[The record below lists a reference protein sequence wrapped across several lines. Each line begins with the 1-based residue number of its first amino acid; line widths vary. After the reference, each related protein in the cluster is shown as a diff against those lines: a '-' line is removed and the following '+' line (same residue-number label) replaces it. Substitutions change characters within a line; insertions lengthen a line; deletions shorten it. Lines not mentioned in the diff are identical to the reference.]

1 MATSAPKRVVAPGP
15 PARLGEIALPLADVP
30 DTWFRLSLR
39 RYSSPLFWSR
49 LGRYRFDSK
58 DARWGVCYAAGSIL
72 SAFQEVFGNK
82 IRHRA
87 PLDWNE
93 VWDVR
98 VWRITTP
105 SSFRGMH
112 LYGETLTV
120 IDATL
125 QCFVSSHPKSQRW
138 GAALMEHTAD
148 LDGLGYIGRR
158 CGTPCL
164 AMFGDKNSPRRY
176 QNELRTEMLGELQ
189 FWDEFWPM
197 LDRLG
202 VRLISMPKE
211 REKIREWTSGQ
222 AKKGK
227 KDEDEHDSEGRK
239 DHPLFNS

>member
-87 PLDWNE
+87 SLDWNE

-148 LDGLGYIGRR
+148 LDGLVYIGRR

-164 AMFGDKNSPRRY
+164 AMFGDKNSPRQY

-189 FWDEFWPM
+189 VWDEFWPM

-211 REKIREWTSGQ
+211 REKIREWTGEE

-227 KDEDEHDSEGRK
+227 KDEDEHENEDEHDR
-239 DHPLFNS
+239 